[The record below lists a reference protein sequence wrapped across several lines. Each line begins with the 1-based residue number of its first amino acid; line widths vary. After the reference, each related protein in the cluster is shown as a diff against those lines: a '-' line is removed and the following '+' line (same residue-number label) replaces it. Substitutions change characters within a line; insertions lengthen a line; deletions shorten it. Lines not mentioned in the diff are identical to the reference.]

1 MLKKSK
7 LILAV
12 SLLAQSFSFL
22 LMFCILWGKKKSLAN
37 AFLTVAAMGGA
48 TGALL
53 LAKMKKE
60 IAATSLEFEDNLHV
74 KDSET
79 HEEINEEL
87 FELEDED

>member
-7 LILAV
+7 LILAI
-12 SLLAQSFSFL
+12 SLLAQAFSFF

-37 AFLTVAAMGGA
+37 AFLTVSAMGGA

-60 IAATSLEFEDNLHV
+60 IKSSSLEFDDDLPISDN
-74 KDSET
+74 DT
-79 HEEINEEL
+79 HEEIVDEL
-87 FELEDED
+87 FELTEED